1 MAVAGLKI
9 LELHPHLRLVADV
22 DLQRIHRARAHA
34 LGKAAVQLEVAVM
47 TRAEKIV
54 FALPVIDEAAQVRA
68 DRVQRLGHTI
78 DEAQVHR
85 TDAHVGESV
94 PRVHL
99 VCHDGELGR
108 RAVGGNRVER
118 GDPDE
123 AVAVAALALGQGI
136 EIRPNA
142 GTERHHADERADEHA
157 QKLDKPAPLLRW
169 TDGFADIG
177 FRRFNFIFHA

>member
-1 MAVAGLKI
+1 MA
-9 LELHPHLRLVADV
+9 
-22 DLQRIHRARAHA
+22 
-34 LGKAAVQLEVAVM
+34 
-47 TRAEKIV
+47 RAEKIV

-85 TDAHVGESV
+85 TDAHVGEPV

-108 RAVGGNRVER
+108 RTVRRNRVER
-118 GDPDE
+118 GDLDE
-123 AVAVAALALGQGI
+123 AGAGTALALGQGI

-142 GTERHHADERADEHA
+142 GTERHHTDERADKRTK
-157 QKLDKPAPLLRW
+157 KLDETAPLPGRFRRVGLRRGHRFLRLA
-169 TDGFADIG
+169 DGFVDSG
-177 FRRFNFIFHA
+177 PGRFSLVFLLIIHLFANGEKLTLGHLYSEKKNAPPV